1 MAMVGRR
8 GAALVALALVAG
20 SAQSKAT
27 RRMATG
33 EAEIA
38 TCIRR
43 AASGRA
49 WLEKTLWGLRD
60 QEAGW
65 IGAQIANRNGTHDLG
80 PLQVNS
86 WWVTRI
92 APKIGREPADVRH
105 WLTHDACFNVE
116 AARWI
121 FLTALASTGD
131 YWSAVGIYHSPTKWR
146 RQQYAADVAARLKKR
161 FGSRI
166 FQRPEHE

>member
-1 MAMVGRR
+1 MAKTMVVRW
-8 GAALVALALVAG
+8 AAVFVVLALSAG
-20 SAQSKAT
+20 SAQSKVALRT
-27 RRMATG
+27 DAG
-33 EAEIA
+33 EVEIK

-43 AASGRA
+43 AAMGRS

-65 IGAQIANRNGTHDLG
+65 IGAQIPNRNGTRDLG

-86 WWVTRI
+86 WWVARI
-92 APKIGREPADVRH
+92 ALRVRREPADVRY

-146 RQQYAADVAARLKKR
+146 SQRYAAGVAARLKAR
-161 FGSRI
+161 FGPRI
-166 FQRPEHE
+166 FQSN